1 VKSNIPFKPEA
12 QKLPAVG
19 ELQAFRDGLPEG
31 DPRKREVQGVIDN
44 MTRPPKYASA
54 PSGPAAGGATM
65 PPPKK
70 SGPMSVT
77 LQKELLESDD
87 LVKSSAEVVRALES
101 AKKQN
106 QDAYSGYLAKPR
118 AVLRSN
124 LPGASAGADATIDID
139 NLMTGQGLEQMKS
152 IFGAAPTEGERKILL
167 EMQASVDKTPKQ
179 REAIMDRAIAAAK
192 RRAEYATKKAAA
204 IRDGSYLTDGI
215 PETQEPPTKPNTA
228 KTVKRTGTSNGRKVV
243 EYTDGS
249 IEYAD

>member
-1 VKSNIPFKPEA
+1 
-12 QKLPAVG
+12 
-19 ELQAFRDGLPEG
+19 
-31 DPRKREVQGVIDN
+31 
-44 MTRPPKYASA
+44 
-54 PSGPAAGGATM
+54 
-65 PPPKK
+65 
-70 SGPMSVT
+70 MSVT

-87 LVKSSAEVVRALES
+87 LVKSSSEVVRALES

-106 QDAYSGYLAKPR
+106 QDAYSGYAAKAR

-124 LPGASAGADATIDID
+124 LPGESASADATIDID

-215 PETQEPPTKPNTA
+215 PETQDPPTKPPA
-228 KTVKRTGTSNGRKVV
+228 GKTVKRTGTSNSRKVV